1 MGSKTSSY
9 VSTSEQ
15 VDNSNQQAL
24 GAARGDGNIVTV
36 TDNDAIKDAFAFA
49 NYNSDGTVKSLGDV
63 IGVFGSLAN
72 KAFESASN
80 STSDALKAASNSSNT
95 LNNAIASATTKL
107 QNSGIDPQMLLLA
120 GAALLG
126 FIIFKKG

>member
-9 VSTSEQ
+9 VSTNEEI
-15 VDNSNQQAL
+15 DNSNIQAL
-24 GAARGDGNIVTV
+24 GAARGDGNTVTV
-36 TDNDAIKDAFAFA
+36 TDNEAIKDAFAFA
-49 NYNSDGTVKSLGDV
+49 NYNTDGTSKTLGDV

-72 KAFESASN
+72 KAFESAST
-80 STSDALKAASNSSNT
+80 STSDALKAASSSAGT
-95 LNNAIASATTKL
+95 LNSAIASATTKL
-107 QNSGIDPQMLLLA
+107 QNNGIDPQMLLLV